1 MGNEYGAADLQPH
14 LGYGLTVHHLLDW
27 DDGTAEVSTI
37 LAGGYH
43 QKMRLRHAYV
53 QVMGYALHTTEPII
67 NIRHGAN
74 EVVATIDMAT
84 ALSAQATIGEMAELT
99 IVDAYKDLEADDAL
113 QIELET
119 QDGGSSTGTLGF
131 FTFEY
136 ELVE

>member
-14 LGYGLTVHHLLDW
+14 LGYGLTVHHLFDW

-53 QVMGYALHTTEPII
+53 MVVGYALNGTEPVI

-74 EVVATIDMAT
+74 EVVATYDTVGMGAT
-84 ALSAQATIGEMAELT
+84 AAIGVMVELT
-99 IVDAYKDLEADDAL
+99 LIDAYKDLEADDAL

-119 QDGGSSTGTLGF
+119 QDGGSSTGTRGF